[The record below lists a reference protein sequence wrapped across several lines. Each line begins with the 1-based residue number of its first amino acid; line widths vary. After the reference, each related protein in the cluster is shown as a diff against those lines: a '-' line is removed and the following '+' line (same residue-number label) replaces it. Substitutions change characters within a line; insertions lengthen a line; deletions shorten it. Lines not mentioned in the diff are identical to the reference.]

1 MPKLTEQTRKQSSNC
16 IKIMKLLTYLTSDHQ
31 QRAAFIHNNKAVD
44 LEDFG
49 EIVNFPLPSTIL
61 ELIDMGF
68 EVIDEIHSL
77 LGDVTEV
84 ELNEISYDLDEIQ
97 ILAPIPKPRKNI
109 IGIGLNYTEHVAE
122 SARTLDTTGKLP
134 QKPII
139 FSKPPTTVT
148 GPNTNILLNPKLTQQ
163 LDWEVE
169 LAVVI
174 GKKGKYVAKED
185 AMDYVF
191 GYTIINDISARDCR
205 REGQWIV
212 SKGQDTFAPMGPYL
226 ITKDEIENPHNL
238 NLSLKLNG
246 VEKQNSN
253 TKFML
258 FNINDLIEDL
268 STVFTI
274 EPGDII
280 ATGTP
285 AGVGAGRNPQ
295 EWMKDGDVVECYV
308 EKIGKLT
315 NTVKEIRF

>member
-1 MPKLTEQTRKQSSNC
+1 M
-16 IKIMKLLTYLTSDHQ
+16 
-31 QRAAFIHNNKAVD
+31 
-44 LEDFG
+44 
-49 EIVNFPLPSTIL
+49 L

-68 EVIDEIHSL
+68 EIIA
-77 LGDVTEV
+77 
-84 ELNEISYDLDEIQ
+84 EISELVAETPENFFEEIAYELDEVTF
-97 ILAPIPKPRKNI
+97 LAPIERPRKNI

-148 GPNTNILLNPKLTQQ
+148 ATNTEIIKNTKLTEQ

-174 GKKGKYVAKED
+174 GKKGKYVPKAD
-185 AMDYVF
+185 ALDYVF
-191 GYTIINDISARDCR
+191 GYTVINDISARDCR

-212 SKGQDTFAPMGPYL
+212 SKGQDTFAPMGPIL
-226 ITKDEIENPHNL
+226 VTKDEVENPHNL
-238 NLSLKLNG
+238 NLSLKVNG

-253 TKFML
+253 TKFLL

-268 STVFTI
+268 SIVFTL
-274 EPGDII
+274 EAGDII

-285 AGVGAGRNPQ
+285 SGVGAGRNPQ
-295 EWMKDGDVVECYV
+295 EWLYDGDVVEATV
-308 EKIGKLT
+308 EGIGT
-315 NTVKEIRF
+315 IVNTVKEI

>member
-1 MPKLTEQTRKQSSNC
+1 
-16 IKIMKLLTYLTSDHQ
+16 MKLLTYKTQDTEPRLG
-31 QRAAFIHNNKAVD
+31 FIHNNQVID
-44 LEDFG
+44 MEDFG
-49 EIVNFPLPSTIL
+49 EISNFPLPNDML

-68 EVIDEIHSL
+68 EIIA
-77 LGDVTEV
+77 
-84 ELNEISYDLDEIQ
+84 EISELISETPENFFEEIAYEMNEVT
-97 ILAPIPKPRKNI
+97 ILAPIEKPRKNI

-122 SARTLDTTGKLP
+122 SARGLDTTGKLP
-134 QKPII
+134 TKPII

-148 GPNTNILLNPKLTQQ
+148 ATNTEIIKNTKLTSQ
-163 LDWEVE
+163 LDWECE

-174 GKKGKYVAKED
+174 AKKGKYVVKED

-191 GYTIINDISARDCR
+191 GYTVINDISARDCR

-226 ITKDEIENPHNL
+226 VTKDEIENPHNL
-238 NLSLKLNG
+238 NLSLKVNG

-268 STVFTI
+268 SIVFTL
-274 EPGDII
+274 EAGDII

-285 AGVGAGRNPQ
+285 SGVGAGRDPQ
-295 EWMKDGDVVECYV
+295 EWLHNGDVVEATV
-308 EKIGKLT
+308 EGIGT
-315 NTVKEIRF
+315 IVNTVKEL

>member
-1 MPKLTEQTRKQSSNC
+1 
-16 IKIMKLLTYLTSDHQ
+16 MKLLTYKTANSEARLG
-31 QRAAFIHNNKAVD
+31 FLHNNQVID
-44 LEDFG
+44 MEDFG
-49 EIVNFPLPSTIL
+49 DISNFPLPNDML
-61 ELIDMGF
+61 ELIDMGI
-68 EVIDEIHSL
+68 ELIA
-77 LGDVTEV
+77 
-84 ELNEISYDLDEIQ
+84 ELNEMVAETPENFFAEIAYSLEEVTL
-97 ILAPIPKPRKNI
+97 LAPIQKPRKNI

-148 GPNTNILLNPKLTQQ
+148 ATNTDIIKNTKLTAQ

-174 GKKGKYVAKED
+174 GKHGKYVPKED
-185 AMDYVF
+185 ALEYVY
-191 GYTIINDISARDCR
+191 GYTVINDISARDCR

-212 SKGQDTFAPMGPYL
+212 SKGQDTFAPMGPIL
-226 ITKDEIENPHNL
+226 VTADEIANPHSL
-238 NLSLKLNG
+238 NLSLKVNG

-253 TKFML
+253 TQFML

-268 STVFTI
+268 SIVFTL

-295 EWMKDGDVVECYV
+295 EWLYEGDVLEANVEG
-308 EKIGKLT
+308 IGT
-315 NTVKEIRF
+315 IVNTVREI

>member
-1 MPKLTEQTRKQSSNC
+1 
-16 IKIMKLLTYLTSDHQ
+16 MKLLTYTLKDNYE
-31 QRAAFIHNNKAVD
+31 QRLGFLHNNQVID
-44 LEDFG
+44 MEDFG
-49 EIVNFPLPSTIL
+49 EISNFPLPTTML

-68 EVIDEIHSL
+68 ELVE
-77 LGDVTEV
+77 
-84 ELNEISYDLDEIQ
+84 ELNNMVAETEPAFFEEIAYAMDEVIF
-97 ILAPIPKPRKNI
+97 LAPIPKPRKNI

-148 GPNTNILLNPKLTQQ
+148 ATNTDIIKNTKLTSQ

-174 GKKGKYVAKED
+174 GKKGKYVPKVD
-185 AMDYVF
+185 AIDYVF
-191 GYTIINDISARDCR
+191 GYTVINDISARDCR

-212 SKGQDTFAPMGPYL
+212 SKGQDTFAPMGPIL
-226 ITKDEIENPHNL
+226 VTKDEIINPHNL
-238 NLSLKLNG
+238 NLSLKVNG
-246 VEKQNSN
+246 IEKQNAN
-253 TKFML
+253 TKFLL

-268 STVFTI
+268 STVFTL

-295 EWMKDGDVVECYV
+295 EWLYNGDVIEATVEG
-308 EKIGKLT
+308 IGT
-315 NTVKEIRF
+315 IVNTVKEIYK

>member
-1 MPKLTEQTRKQSSNC
+1 
-16 IKIMKLLTYLTSDHQ
+16 MKLLTYKTQDTEPRLG
-31 QRAAFIHNNKAVD
+31 FIHNDQVID
-44 LEDFG
+44 MEDFG
-49 EIVNFPLPSTIL
+49 EISNFPLPNDML

-68 EVIDEIHSL
+68 EIIA
-77 LGDVTEV
+77 
-84 ELNEISYDLDEIQ
+84 EISELISETEENFFEEIAYEMNEVT
-97 ILAPIPKPRKNI
+97 ILAPIEKPRKNI

-122 SARTLDTTGKLP
+122 SARGLDTTGKLP
-134 QKPII
+134 TKPII

-148 GPNTNILLNPKLTQQ
+148 ATNTEIIKNTKLTSQ
-163 LDWEVE
+163 LDWECE

-174 GKKGKYVAKED
+174 AKKGKYVTKEN

-191 GYTIINDISARDCR
+191 GYTVINDISARDCR

-212 SKGQDTFAPMGPYL
+212 SKGQDTFAPMGPFL
-226 ITKDEIENPHNL
+226 VTKDEIENPHNL
-238 NLSLKLNG
+238 NLSLKVNG

-268 STVFTI
+268 SIVFTL

-285 AGVGAGRNPQ
+285 AGVGAGRDPQ
-295 EWMKDGDVVECYV
+295 EWMHNGDVVEATV
-308 EKIGKLT
+308 EGIGTIT
-315 NTVKEIRF
+315 NTIKEI

>member
-1 MPKLTEQTRKQSSNC
+1 
-16 IKIMKLLTYLTSDHQ
+16 MKLLTYTLKDNYE
-31 QRAAFIHNNKAVD
+31 QRLGFLHNNQVID
-44 LEDFG
+44 MEDFG
-49 EIVNFPLPSTIL
+49 EISNFPLPTTML

-68 EVIDEIHSL
+68 ELVE
-77 LGDVTEV
+77 
-84 ELNEISYDLDEIQ
+84 ELNNMVAETEPAFFEEIAYAMDEVIF
-97 ILAPIPKPRKNI
+97 LAPIPKPRKNI

-148 GPNTNILLNPKLTQQ
+148 ATNTDIIKNTKITSQ

-174 GKKGKYVAKED
+174 GKKGKYVPKAD
-185 AMDYVF
+185 AMDFVF
-191 GYTIINDISARDCR
+191 GYTVINDISARDCR
-205 REGQWIV
+205 REGLWIV
-212 SKGQDTFAPMGPYL
+212 SKGQDTFAPMGPIL
-226 ITKDEIENPHNL
+226 VTKDEIINPHNL
-238 NLSLKLNG
+238 NLSLKVNG
-246 VEKQNSN
+246 IEKQNAN
-253 TKFML
+253 TKFLL

-268 STVFTI
+268 STVFTL

-295 EWMKDGDVVECYV
+295 EWLYNGDVIEATVEG
-308 EKIGKLT
+308 IGT
-315 NTVKEIRF
+315 IVNTVKEIYK

>member
-1 MPKLTEQTRKQSSNC
+1 
-16 IKIMKLLTYLTSDHQ
+16 MKLLTYKTADTEPRLG
-31 QRAAFIHNNKAVD
+31 FIHNNQVID
-44 LEDFG
+44 MEDFG
-49 EIVNFPLPSTIL
+49 DISNFPLPNDML
-61 ELIDMGF
+61 DLIDLGF
-68 EVIDEIHSL
+68 EIIEEI
-77 LGDVTEV
+77 TEMIS
-84 ELNEISYDLDEIQ
+84 ETPENFFEEISYEMEEVTL
-97 ILAPIPKPRKNI
+97 LAPIEKPRKNI

-148 GPNTNILLNPKLTQQ
+148 ATNTEIIKNTKLTSQ

-174 GKKGKYVAKED
+174 GKKGKYVANAD
-185 AMDYVF
+185 ALDYVF
-191 GYTIINDISARDCR
+191 GYTVINDISARDCR

-212 SKGQDTFAPMGPYL
+212 SKGQDTFAPIGPYL
-226 ITKDEIENPHNL
+226 VTKDEIENPHNL
-238 NLSLKLNG
+238 NLSLKVNG

-253 TKFML
+253 TQFLL

-268 STVFTI
+268 SIVFTL

-285 AGVGAGRNPQ
+285 SGVGAGRDPQ
-295 EWMKDGDVVECYV
+295 EWMYDGDVVEATV
-308 EKIGKLT
+308 EGIGT
-315 NTVKEIRF
+315 IVNTVKEI

>member
-1 MPKLTEQTRKQSSNC
+1 
-16 IKIMKLLTYLTSDHQ
+16 MKLLTYKTPETEPRLG
-31 QRAAFIHNNKAVD
+31 FLHNNLVID
-44 LEDFG
+44 MEDFG
-49 EIVNFPLPSTIL
+49 EISNFPLPIDML
-61 ELIDMGF
+61 DLIDLGF
-68 EVIDEIHSL
+68 EIIEEITEMIKDTREIDFEQIGYS
-77 LGDVTEV
+77 
-84 ELNEISYDLDEIQ
+84 LDEIE
-97 ILAPIPKPRKNI
+97 ILAPIQRPRKNI

-148 GPNTNILLNPKLTQQ
+148 GTNTNILLNPKLTQQ

-174 GKKGKYVAKED
+174 GEYGKYVPKEN

-191 GYTIINDISARDCR
+191 GYTVINDISARDCR

-226 ITKDEIENPHNL
+226 VTKDEIPNPHNL
-238 NLSLKLNG
+238 NLSLKVNG

-258 FNINDLIEDL
+258 FNIHDLIEDL
-268 STVFTI
+268 STVFTL

-295 EWMKDGDVVECYV
+295 EWMWDGDVVEATV
-308 EKIGKLT
+308 EGIGT
-315 NTVKEIRF
+315 IVNTVKEINS

>member
-1 MPKLTEQTRKQSSNC
+1 MIFELYKTP
-16 IKIMKLLTYLTSDHQ
+16 MKLLTYKTANSEARLGFLH
-31 QRAAFIHNNKAVD
+31 HNQVID
-44 LEDFG
+44 MEDFG
-49 EIVNFPLPSTIL
+49 DISNFPLPNDML
-61 ELIDMGF
+61 ELIDMGI
-68 EVIDEIHSL
+68 ELIA
-77 LGDVTEV
+77 
-84 ELNEISYDLDEIQ
+84 ELNEMVAETPENFFAEIAYSLAEVTF
-97 ILAPIPKPRKNI
+97 LAPIQKPRKNI

-148 GPNTNILLNPKLTQQ
+148 ATNTDIIKNTKLTAQ

-174 GKKGKYVAKED
+174 GKHGKYVPKAD
-185 AMDYVF
+185 ALAYVY
-191 GYTIINDISARDCR
+191 GYTVINDISARDCR

-212 SKGQDTFAPMGPYL
+212 SKGQDTFAPMGPIL
-226 ITKDEIENPHNL
+226 VTADEIANPHNL
-238 NLSLKLNG
+238 NVSLKVNG

-253 TKFML
+253 TQFLL

-268 STVFTI
+268 STVFTL

-285 AGVGAGRNPQ
+285 AGVGAGRDPQ
-295 EWMKDGDVVECYV
+295 EWLYDGDVVEATV
-308 EKIGKLT
+308 EGIGT
-315 NTVKEIRF
+315 IVNTVREI

>member
-1 MPKLTEQTRKQSSNC
+1 
-16 IKIMKLLTYLTSDHQ
+16 MKLLTYQTSDTAP
-31 QRAAFIHNNKAVD
+31 RLGFVHNNLIID
-44 LEDFG
+44 MEDFG
-49 EIVNFPLPSTIL
+49 EISNFPLPIDML
-61 ELIDMGF
+61 DLIDMGF
-68 EVIDEIHSL
+68 EVIEEI
-77 LGDVTEV
+77 TEMI
-84 ELNEISYDLDEIQ
+84 NETREIDFEQ
-97 ILAPIPKPRKNI
+97 IGYTFEEVDILAPIQRPRKNI

-148 GPNTNILLNPKLTQQ
+148 GTNTNILMNPKLTQQ

-169 LAVVI
+169 LAVII
-174 GKKGKYVAKED
+174 GKKGKYVPKKD
-185 AMDYVF
+185 ALDYVF
-191 GYTIINDISARDCR
+191 GYTVINDISARDCR

-226 ITKDEIENPHNL
+226 VTKDEIPNPHNL

-246 VEKQNSN
+246 IEKQNSN
-253 TKFML
+253 TKFLL

-268 STVFTI
+268 STVFTL

-285 AGVGAGRNPQ
+285 SGVGAGRNPQ
-295 EWMKDGDVVECYV
+295 EWMWDGDVVEATV
-308 EKIGKLT
+308 EGIGT
-315 NTVKEIRF
+315 IINTVKEI

>member
-1 MPKLTEQTRKQSSNC
+1 M
-16 IKIMKLLTYLTSDHQ
+16 
-31 QRAAFIHNNKAVD
+31 
-44 LEDFG
+44 EDFG
-49 EIVNFPLPSTIL
+49 EISNFPLPNDML

-68 EVIDEIHSL
+68 EIIAEIAEMVSETPENFFEEIAYEMNE
-77 LGDVTEV
+77 VT
-84 ELNEISYDLDEIQ
+84 
-97 ILAPIPKPRKNI
+97 ILAPIEKPRKNI

-148 GPNTNILLNPKLTQQ
+148 ATNTEIIKNTKLTEQ

-174 GKKGKYVAKED
+174 GKKGKYVSKTD

-191 GYTIINDISARDCR
+191 GYTVINDISARDCR

-212 SKGQDTFAPMGPYL
+212 SKGQDTFAPMGPIL
-226 ITKDEIENPHNL
+226 VTKDEIENPHNL
-238 NLSLKLNG
+238 NLSLKVNG

-253 TKFML
+253 TKFLL

-268 STVFTI
+268 SIVFTL

-285 AGVGAGRNPQ
+285 SGVGAGRNPQ
-295 EWMKDGDVVECYV
+295 EWMYDGDVVEATV
-308 EKIGKLT
+308 EGIGT
-315 NTVKEIRF
+315 IVNTVKEI

>member
-1 MPKLTEQTRKQSSNC
+1 
-16 IKIMKLLTYLTSDHQ
+16 MKLLTYKTQDSEAPRLG
-31 QRAAFIHNNKAVD
+31 FIHNNHIID
-44 LEDFG
+44 MEDFG
-49 EIVNFPLPSTIL
+49 EISNFPLPSTML

-68 EVIDEIHSL
+68 ELVE
-77 LGDVTEV
+77 
-84 ELNEISYDLDEIQ
+84 ELNDMLAETEPAFLEEIAYEMDEVIF
-97 ILAPIPKPRKNI
+97 LAPIPKPRKNI

-148 GPNTNILLNPKLTQQ
+148 ATNTDIIKNTKLTSQ

-174 GKKGKYVAKED
+174 GKKGKYVPKAN

-191 GYTIINDISARDCR
+191 GYTVINDISARDCR

-212 SKGQDTFAPMGPYL
+212 SKGQDTFAPMGPIL
-226 ITKDEIENPHNL
+226 VTKDEIENPHNL
-238 NLSLKLNG
+238 NLSLKVNG

-253 TKFML
+253 TKFLL
-258 FNINDLIEDL
+258 FKINDLIEDL
-268 STVFTI
+268 SIVFTL

-295 EWMKDGDVVECYV
+295 EWLHDGDVVEATV
-308 EKIGKLT
+308 EGIGT
-315 NTVKEIRF
+315 IVNTVKEVSI

>member
-1 MPKLTEQTRKQSSNC
+1 
-16 IKIMKLLTYLTSDHQ
+16 MKLLTYKTPETEPRLG
-31 QRAAFIHNNKAVD
+31 FLHNNLVID
-44 LEDFG
+44 MEDFG
-49 EIVNFPLPSTIL
+49 EISNFPLPIDML
-61 ELIDMGF
+61 DLIDLGF
-68 EVIDEIHSL
+68 EIIEEITEMIKDTREIDFEQIGYSL
-77 LGDVTEV
+77 DEV
-84 ELNEISYDLDEIQ
+84 E
-97 ILAPIPKPRKNI
+97 ILAPIQRPRKNI

-148 GPNTNILLNPKLTQQ
+148 GTNTNILLNPKLTQQ

-174 GKKGKYVAKED
+174 GEYGKYVPKEN
-185 AMDYVF
+185 ALDYVF

-226 ITKDEIENPHNL
+226 VTKDEIPNPHNL
-238 NLSLKLNG
+238 NLSLKVNG

-253 TKFML
+253 TQFML

-268 STVFTI
+268 STVFTL

-295 EWMKDGDVVECYV
+295 EWMWDGDVVEATV
-308 EKIGKLT
+308 EGIGT
-315 NTVKEIRF
+315 IVNTVKEINS

>member
-1 MPKLTEQTRKQSSNC
+1 
-16 IKIMKLLTYLTSDHQ
+16 MKLLTYKTADTEPRLG
-31 QRAAFIHNNKAVD
+31 FIHNNQVID
-44 LEDFG
+44 MEDFG
-49 EIVNFPLPSTIL
+49 DISNFPLPNDML
-61 ELIDMGF
+61 DLIDLGF
-68 EVIDEIHSL
+68 EIIVEI
-77 LGDVTEV
+77 TEMIS
-84 ELNEISYDLDEIQ
+84 ETPENFFEEISYEMDEVT
-97 ILAPIPKPRKNI
+97 ILAPIEKPRKNI

-148 GPNTNILLNPKLTQQ
+148 ATNTNIIKNTKLTSQ

-174 GKKGKYVAKED
+174 GKKGKYVSNAD
-185 AMDYVF
+185 AMNYVF
-191 GYTIINDISARDCR
+191 GYTVINDISARDCR

-226 ITKDEIENPHNL
+226 VTKDVIENPHNL
-238 NLSLKLNG
+238 NLSLRVNG

-253 TKFML
+253 TQFLL

-268 STVFTI
+268 SIVFTL

-285 AGVGAGRNPQ
+285 SGVGAGRNPQ
-295 EWMKDGDVVECYV
+295 EWMYDGDVVEATV
-308 EKIGKLT
+308 EGIGT
-315 NTVKEIRF
+315 IVNTVKEI

>member
-1 MPKLTEQTRKQSSNC
+1 
-16 IKIMKLLTYLTSDHQ
+16 MKLLTYKTSETEA
-31 QRAAFIHNNKAVD
+31 RLGFIHNNQVID

-49 EIVNFPLPSTIL
+49 EISNFPLPNDML
-61 ELIDMGF
+61 DLIDLGF
-68 EVIDEIHSL
+68 EIIQEI
-77 LGDVTEV
+77 TEMV
-84 ELNEISYDLDEIQ
+84 NDTPENFFEEISYNMEEVTF
-97 ILAPIPKPRKNI
+97 LAPIEKPRKNI

-148 GPNTNILLNPKLTQQ
+148 ATNTNIIKNTKLTSQ

-174 GKKGKYVAKED
+174 GKKGKYISNAD

-191 GYTIINDISARDCR
+191 GYTVINDISARDCR

-212 SKGQDTFAPMGPYL
+212 SKGQDTFAPMGPIL
-226 ITKDEIENPHNL
+226 VTKDEIENPHNL
-238 NLSLKLNG
+238 NLSLKVNE

-253 TKFML
+253 TKFLL

-268 STVFTI
+268 SIVFTL

-285 AGVGAGRNPQ
+285 SGVGAGRNPQ
-295 EWMKDGDVVECYV
+295 EWLGDGDVIEATI
-308 EKIGKLT
+308 EGIGT
-315 NTVKEIRF
+315 IVNTVKEL